1 MALTNHEVDHLAK
14 LLKIKE
20 FHGVYLQEDLKDIK
34 DKAKDGSYII
44 NYGTLR
50 NGGTHYVALLMYG
63 SSAFHF
69 DSFGATY
76 STDIEEFIKGK
87 PHKAF
92 NQYIMQDLDS
102 SLCGWY
108 CIALIYYV
116 QLHFKGKE
124 KKKKA
129 FFETINDFVNLF
141 KDDSLKNGPIVR
153 QLYHHWLPKKQT
165 PSRLFDILAKR

>member
-1 MALTNHEVDHLAK
+1 MALTNHEVDHIAK

-63 SSAFHF
+63 SAAFHF

-76 STDIEEFIKGK
+76 STDIQEFIKSK

-92 NQYIMQDLDS
+92 N
-102 SLCGWY
+102 
-108 CIALIYYV
+108 
-116 QLHFKGKE
+116 
-124 KKKKA
+124 
-129 FFETINDFVNLF
+129 
-141 KDDSLKNGPIVR
+141 
-153 QLYHHWLPKKQT
+153 
-165 PSRLFDILAKR
+165 